1 MKKQL
6 NTTTIYVLSI
16 ISFLCCCFAGL
27 GTFLALPAF
36 IMANN
41 KVKDATLNPD
51 DYEGDF
57 NAMNTAKIVALV
69 ALIING
75 LYLLYNIYFFATTDW
90 DAFMEKFNE
99 AMQQQQ

>member
-75 LYLLYNIYFFATTDW
+75 LYLLYNIYFFTTTDW
-90 DAFMEKFNE
+90 DAFYGKV
-99 AMQQQQ
+99 